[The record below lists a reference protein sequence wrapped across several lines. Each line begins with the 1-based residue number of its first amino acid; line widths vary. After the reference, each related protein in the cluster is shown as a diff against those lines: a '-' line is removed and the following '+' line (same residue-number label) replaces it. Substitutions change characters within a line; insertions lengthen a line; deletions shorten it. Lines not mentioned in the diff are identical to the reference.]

1 MASRGGG
8 ISHSRCQLFHHDFR
22 LFWHKAVSEEC
33 HLVYIP
39 VRILFCGDLYRFR
52 DSVSKPFL
60 MERMAGKLDGADT
73 YRPVVCACLFLPYDN
88 QSHAECR
95 NGCFDQKDVHHSAL
109 PVYRCKHMGRMV
121 VGRKLQ
127 PNGIHCDT
135 ACMGIHDCQV
145 LTDILHDWALASY
158 AVSVFGIAVCAV
170 NMPTLKAYAYNAP
183 LVITATVA
191 LFAFFLCL
199 DIRSHTVNYIA
210 KSAFAVYL
218 LHKAP
223 IVWGNAMKPAVVYL
237 WESLPLAAFT
247 FAAIG
252 LMAGIYVLAMAIDAL
267 RRMISDKI
275 FSYRV

>member
-1 MASRGGG
+1 MIEPNKRK
-8 ISHSRCQLFHHDFR
+8 R
-22 LFWHKAVSEEC
+22 
-33 HLVYIP
+33 
-39 VRILFCGDLYRFR
+39 
-52 DSVSKPFL
+52 
-60 MERMAGKLDGADT
+60 T
-73 YRPVVCACLFLPYDN
+73 
-88 QSHAECR
+88 
-95 NGCFDQKDVHHSAL
+95 AL
-109 PVYRCKHMGRMV
+109 
-121 VGRKLQ
+121 
-127 PNGIHCDT
+127 
-135 ACMGIHDCQV
+135 
-145 LTDILHDWALASY
+145 WALASY